1 LSLENSKKLKSDNK
15 RNITILV
22 LIIVQVLLCCTLA
35 KTCVV
40 PTADGSRRELNNRYG
55 EYKNEK
61 NKLIQKDVAHRLVLD
76 KIRFVKKKLKEI
88 KMN

>member
-1 LSLENSKKLKSDNK
+1 MKSDNK

-61 NKLIQKDVAHRLVLD
+61 NKLI
-76 KIRFVKKKLKEI
+76 
-88 KMN
+88 